1 MKTKQKLLSL
11 ALAIIFILAF
21 AACGAASKT
30 ATDEA
35 SYTSESTVAAPE
47 DAGSTSLADTAQ
59 QKDVVS
65 GTGTSGGTAE
75 LPASDKI
82 IYSCSATVET
92 MEFDKTIEDLN
103 KMVTDC
109 GGFIENSSV
118 TGNDFYSQH
127 NGYAT
132 YRSAQY
138 TFRIPV
144 DKFKSFTEN
153 LSTLGNVPYSSSN
166 AENITMQYT
175 DTESRL
181 TAYKTKETR
190 LLELLAQADSM
201 EDILAIESAL
211 TDVQYQIESLTSQIR
226 SWDSLISYST
236 LSITV
241 NEVSLYTEDSTST
254 LSYGQQLKEAFIRS
268 INGVGR
274 FFKGFFKFL
283 VGAFPV
289 LVVLA
294 IIAVPVFFIV
304 RAVRRKRKAKMPPPA
319 NFNNNDPNNRPPF
332 QQ

>member
-1 MKTKQKLLSL
+1 MKTKQKLVSL

-30 ATDEA
+30 ATDEMTTENSSIA
-35 SYTSESTVAAPE
+35 AAPE
-47 DAGSTSLADTAQ
+47 EAGSYALADTAGT
-59 QKDVVS
+59 KDA
-65 GTGTSGGTAE
+65 GTGTSVGTAVMPSSE
-75 LPASDKI
+75 KI
-82 IYSCSATVET
+82 IYSGSATVET
-92 MEFDKTIEDLN
+92 MEFDKTLGDLN

-109 GGFIENSSV
+109 GGFIETSSV

-127 NGYAT
+127 NGYAS

-144 DKFKSFTEN
+144 DKFKSFTES
-153 LSTLGNVPYSSSN
+153 LDTLGNVPYSSSN

-181 TAYKTKETR
+181 TAYRTKETR
-190 LLELLAQADSM
+190 LLELLAKANSM
-201 EDILAIESAL
+201 EDILAIESSL
-211 TDVQYQIESLTSQIR
+211 TDVQYQIESLTSQIK

-254 LSYGQQLKEAFIRS
+254 LSYGQQLKETFTRS
-268 INGVGR
+268 IAGVGR

-294 IIAVPVFFIV
+294 IIAVPVFLIV
-304 RAVRRKRKAKMPPPA
+304 TAAHRKRTANSPA
-319 NFNNNDPNNRPPF
+319 PTNFNNNNDANNRPPF